1 MPNLNFRKPSLPISR
16 HIPTA
21 VGVSLCIGLAMV
33 GALVLTSCATS
44 PAGIARENHIYDYA
58 TNIVAGIHAIAP
70 ALPQPVGGALEGLL
84 ALASAGL
91 ALWSTHLHRQVSALR
106 DQSQGGSEPPRLS
119 ACPINSPRPTLVP
132 PS

>member
-1 MPNLNFRKPSLPISR
+1 MPNLNFRNRSLPVSR
-16 HIPTA
+16 HIPTV

-91 ALWSTHLHRQVSALR
+91 ALWSTHLHRAVSALR
-106 DQSQGGSEPPRLS
+106 NQSQVGSPGTPPQT
-119 ACPINSPRPTLVP
+119 PPT
-132 PS
+132 

>member
-1 MPNLNFRKPSLPISR
+1 MPNLNSRNRSLPVSR
-16 HIPTA
+16 HIPTV

-44 PAGIARENHIYDYA
+44 AAGVARELSVYDFA
-58 TNIVAGIHAIAP
+58 TNAVASIRAVAP
-70 ALPQPVGGALEGLL
+70 ALPQPVGGALEGFL

-106 DQSQGGSEPPRLS
+106 NQPAPGTEPP
-119 ACPINSPRPTLVP
+119 AAP
-132 PS
+132 PAAA

>member
-1 MPNLNFRKPSLPISR
+1 MPNLNFRKPSLPVSR
-16 HIPTA
+16 HIPTV

-106 DQSQGGSEPPRLS
+106 GQSQVGSEPPPALPGE
-119 ACPINSPRPTLVP
+119 AL
-132 PS
+132 

>member
-1 MPNLNFRKPSLPISR
+1 MPNLNSRKPSLPVSR
-16 HIPTA
+16 HIPTV
-21 VGVSLCIGLAMV
+21 VGVSLSIALVTV

-58 TNIVAGIHAIAP
+58 TNIVASIHAIAP

-106 DQSQGGSEPPRLS
+106 GQSQVGSEPPPAGR
-119 ACPINSPRPTLVP
+119 PSP
-132 PS
+132 